1 MKHVQPKGDKQTGR
15 GKRGRQM
22 VRLLCSSGVSLIL
35 SGGVLVRRFFALQ
48 FPLVRVCFR
57 PTFRLAFAPSG
68 VLLGLI
74 LSAIAFAGGGF
85 IRLLFRSPSSCP
97 QRTIWTCLLVASWNF
112 HKNSSRMGRRPFTPS
127 LCRDVFFSPVYVC
140 VLRLFRLNQ
149 SFKNSD

>member
-35 SGGVLVRRFFALQ
+35 SGGGLVRRFFALQ

-74 LSAIAFAGGGF
+74 LSAVAFASGGGLPF
-85 IRLLFRSPSSCP
+85 PSVLIPPHFLSSMDCSGLP
-97 QRTIWTCLLVASWNF
+97 SLVASWNF
-112 HKNSSRMGRRPFTPS
+112 QRNFIKEGQATFH
-127 LCRDVFFSPVYVC
+127 FSPVYVC
-140 VLRLFRLNQ
+140 VLRLF
-149 SFKNSD
+149 